1 MTDFHYMKLQHSE
14 SIIAQMAATVF
25 AALVQKQELGRQS
38 EDELVERSVSIA
50 IKLAER
56 TESRVKSD
64 EEWQRKD
71 SSSSYLIG

>member
-1 MTDFHYMKLQHSE
+1 MTDFHYMSLQHSE

-25 AALVQKQELGRQS
+25 AGLVQRGEQS
-38 EDELVERSVSIA
+38 EDELVERAVAIA
-50 IKLAER
+50 IKLADR
-56 TESRVKSD
+56 TESLVKSD